1 MPPHGRGRILAGE
14 PKLSPTS
21 KVQQVREL
29 TTAVMRRVPDSY
41 APFYA
46 ARGISISNQTA
57 RAQHAAYADAL
68 RAAGLQVHLLEGD
81 EAWPDCVFVEDP
93 AVVLPPRALIGR
105 LTEHRQGEPPAVAD
119 ALRRW
124 HQTMELPAD
133 ARLEGGDVLHVED
146 TTYVGLTARTNQRG
160 VDALREFLAPEG
172 RRVVAVPVEKYLH
185 LKTAATYLGNGTL
198 VAVGDFDGVSAFDVD
213 EVIIVDEGEP
223 VASNCLRINGD
234 LLVVAGNP
242 RTEVRLRAFG
252 ERHGVRIVPLEISE
266 FEKGEGSLTCL
277 SIPW

>member
-1 MPPHGRGRILAGE
+1 M
-14 PKLSPTS
+14 
-21 KVQQVREL
+21 REL

-41 APFYA
+41 APFYQ
-46 ARGISISNQTA
+46 ARGVSISNELA

-68 RAAGLQVHLLEGD
+68 RAAGLQVHLLDGD
-81 EAWPDCVFVEDP
+81 EAWPDCVFIEDP
-93 AVVLPPRALIGR
+93 AVVIPPRALIGR
-105 LTEHRQGEPPAVAD
+105 LTAHREGEPPPVEA
-119 ALRRW
+119 ALRQW

-146 TTYVGLTARTNQRG
+146 TTYVGLTARTDQRG

-172 RRVVAVPVEKYLH
+172 RRVVAVPVDKYLH
-185 LKTAATYLGNGTL
+185 LKTAATYLGNGVL
-198 VAVGDFDGVSAFDVD
+198 VAEHGFDGVGAFEVD
-213 EVIIVDEGEP
+213 EVIRTDPGEP

-252 ERHGVRIVPLEISE
+252 ERHGVRAVPLQISE
-266 FEKGEGSLTCL
+266 FQKGDGSLTCL